1 MAEAR
6 KRRELL
12 PLIYHHLLQA
22 GYVRAAREV
31 KEQSGQKNFLTQP
44 VTLLDIYTHW
54 QQTSELG
61 LKQKAENDETLQ
73 AKKSRVSDPIS
84 SSESS
89 EEEEEEAETG
99 TAKATPRPTPVNS
112 TAAAL
117 PSNMKQKAKTKTA
130 NKTVN
135 SVLPPASGKTAVQ
148 LLSGKS
154 PKKSAEPLASIVLA
168 SETEEEGSAQ
178 VLGPTAKPGM
188 VSAGQASSSSEDTS
202 SSSDETDVEVK
213 PSTKPQAKAPVTPAK
228 DPPART
234 ASGPTKLGDV
244 TPASARAAA
253 TKAAESESSEEDSES
268 EDEAPAG
275 LPSQVTTP
283 GKGLHVR
290 AASVSAKGMS
300 RKGPISATPEKTGP
314 ITPQAKTG
322 RPQKDMETSSEDD
335 SDSEDEMPVTVTTPQ
350 ARPSGK
356 SPQVRGT
363 SAPAKESSQKGA
375 PAVTPGKTRPVA
387 AQAQAGKPET
397 RSSEESESDS
407 GETPAAGTLT
417 TSPAKVKPL
426 GKSPQ
431 VRPAST
437 ANLGSSRKGANPP
450 CLGKVGSAVLK
461 VQTGKEEEDSESSSE
476 ESDSDGAVNAA
487 KAKPPGR
494 KATPALP
501 RKTGPVATQVKTD
514 KGKDHEESS
523 EESTDSEEEAAPAA
537 SAAQA
542 KPAPIKQMKASPRKG
557 TAASTTGASASSP
570 RKAGTKT
577 SSASLSSLAL
587 PKGTQKPDVDS
598 SSEWESEGAA
608 PGTTG
613 VQGKSGGKGLQGRAA
628 SGQGVAPLHAQ
639 KTGPSGAQV
648 KATAQEDSES
658 SEEESSSEEE
668 DETPAQVMAL
678 GRLPPAKANPPPTKT
693 PLASASGK
701 AAAVVPPPK
710 GKAPASTVQNSTI
723 SARGQRAVPA
733 TGKAGAPATQAQK
746 GPMAGTGE
754 DSESSSEEESDSEEE
769 TPAQVKPVGKTSQV
783 RAASAPVKESPNK
796 GAYSGTS
803 RKTGP
808 PATQAQTGKTEDS
821 ESSSEESDSDREIP
835 PAITPA
841 QDGISQST
849 RSKLSGLAPPEKST
863 EESSES
869 SDEDLPSGQAI
880 KSPPI
885 SVNPNRGP
893 AAPVPTPEQHQ
904 AVNTRKAQASGS
916 TAQSSSSESE
926 DEDMIPATQ
935 PPTLAIRTSVTTP
948 TALSQTAAQPS
959 KSEQSSRM
967 PKGKK
972 PKTASTQISS
982 AMEAL
987 PVTLPQSTP
996 AQSKTTNKLGD
1007 PKLAEKQQLTPGYP
1021 KAPRSSEDSSDTSSE
1036 SEEDAKRPQMSK
1048 SSQRLD
1054 PDASQKE
1061 TVVEETP
1068 TESSDDEMVAP
1079 SQSLLSGYVTPGL
1092 TVANSQPSKATPRPD
1107 ANPLVSSAPATKDN
1121 PDGKQKSKSQDSTA
1135 DTTLPKTGR
1144 KEASSGST
1152 PQKPKKPKKS
1162 TLSSPAPAQTLPN
1175 SITQR
1180 LLEQPWPLS
1189 EAQVQASVMKV
1200 LTELLEQE
1208 RQKAT
1213 EAIKESGKKG
1223 QKRKL
1228 SGDQVEA
1235 GAPKNKK
1242 KKQQLA
1248 AGTSAGSPEKASRT
1262 SKAKSK
1268 LNRGSAGGKG
1278 KGSPV
1283 PQGAKEKPEGKLGIK
1298 LESGEQSDPKSKKEK
1313 KKSSKKK
1320 KDKEKKE
1327 KKKGKKTPA
1336 KDSASPVQKK
1346 KKKKK
1351 KTAEPAV

>member
-31 KEQSGQKNFLTQP
+31 KEQSGQKNFLTHP

-487 KAKPPGR
+487 KAKP
-494 KATPALP
+494 
-501 RKTGPVATQVKTD
+501 
-514 KGKDHEESS
+514 
-523 EESTDSEEEAAPAA
+523 
-537 SAAQA
+537 
-542 KPAPIKQMKASPRKG
+542 APIKQMKASPRKG

-841 QDGISQST
+841 Q
-849 RSKLSGLAPPEKST
+849 
-863 EESSES
+863 
-869 SDEDLPSGQAI
+869 AI

-935 PPTLAIRTSVTTP
+935 PPTLAIRTNVTTP

-1135 DTTLPKTGR
+1135 DTTLRKTGR

-1268 LNRGSAGGKG
+1268 LNKGSAGGKG

-1313 KKSSKKK
+1313 KKSSKK
-1320 KDKEKKE
+1320 E
-1327 KKKGKKTPA
+1327 
-1336 KDSASPVQKK
+1336 DSRACCVRARQRIEQSLGR
-1346 KKKKK
+1346 
-1351 KTAEPAV
+1351 A

>member
-31 KEQSGQKNFLTQP
+31 KEQSGQKNFLTHP

-117 PSNMKQKAKTKTA
+117 PSNMKQ
-130 NKTVN
+130 
-135 SVLPPASGKTAVQ
+135 KTAVQ

-514 KGKDHEESS
+514 KGKDHAESS

-841 QDGISQST
+841 Q
-849 RSKLSGLAPPEKST
+849 
-863 EESSES
+863 
-869 SDEDLPSGQAI
+869 AI

-935 PPTLAIRTSVTTP
+935 PPTLAIRTNVTTP

-1135 DTTLPKTGR
+1135 DTTLRKTGR

-1268 LNRGSAGGKG
+1268 LNKGSAGGKG

-1313 KKSSKKK
+1313 KKSSKK
-1320 KDKEKKE
+1320 E
-1327 KKKGKKTPA
+1327 
-1336 KDSASPVQKK
+1336 DSRACCVRARQRIEQSLGR
-1346 KKKKK
+1346 
-1351 KTAEPAV
+1351 A

>member
-31 KEQSGQKNFLTQP
+31 KEQSGQKNFLTHP

-117 PSNMKQKAKTKTA
+117 PSNMKQ
-130 NKTVN
+130 
-135 SVLPPASGKTAVQ
+135 KTAVQ

-514 KGKDHEESS
+514 KGKDHAESS

-841 QDGISQST
+841 Q
-849 RSKLSGLAPPEKST
+849 
-863 EESSES
+863 
-869 SDEDLPSGQAI
+869 AI

-935 PPTLAIRTSVTTP
+935 PPTLAIRTNVTTP

-1021 KAPRSSEDSSDTSSE
+1021 K
-1036 SEEDAKRPQMSK
+1036 MSK

-1135 DTTLPKTGR
+1135 DTTLRKTGR

-1268 LNRGSAGGKG
+1268 LNKGSAGGKG

-1313 KKSSKKK
+1313 KKSSKK
-1320 KDKEKKE
+1320 E
-1327 KKKGKKTPA
+1327 
-1336 KDSASPVQKK
+1336 DSRACCVRARQRIEQSLGR
-1346 KKKKK
+1346 
-1351 KTAEPAV
+1351 A

>member
-31 KEQSGQKNFLTQP
+31 KEQSGQKNFLTHP

-514 KGKDHEESS
+514 KGKDHAESS

-869 SDEDLPSGQAI
+869 SDEDLPSGQ
-880 KSPPI
+880 
-885 SVNPNRGP
+885 
-893 AAPVPTPEQHQ
+893 
-904 AVNTRKAQASGS
+904 
-916 TAQSSSSESE
+916 
-926 DEDMIPATQ
+926 
-935 PPTLAIRTSVTTP
+935 
-948 TALSQTAAQPS
+948 
-959 KSEQSSRM
+959 
-967 PKGKK
+967 
-972 PKTASTQISS
+972 ISS

-1135 DTTLPKTGR
+1135 DTTLRKTGR

-1268 LNRGSAGGKG
+1268 LNKGSAGGKG

>member
-31 KEQSGQKNFLTQP
+31 KEQSGQKNFLTHP

-514 KGKDHEESS
+514 KGKDHAESS

-841 QDGISQST
+841 Q
-849 RSKLSGLAPPEKST
+849 
-863 EESSES
+863 
-869 SDEDLPSGQAI
+869 AI

-935 PPTLAIRTSVTTP
+935 PPTLAIRTNVTTP

-1135 DTTLPKTGR
+1135 DTTLRKTGR

-1268 LNRGSAGGKG
+1268 LNKGSAGGKG